1 MLTVLITFLTTS
13 PAIFAANKA
22 AIEQK
27 RKATNAKIKKLK
39 ILEGLEKNK
48 LYKNQQLKKSVCIA
62 GKPVI

>member
-22 AIEQK
+22 VIEQK

-39 ILEGLEKNK
+39 ILDHLLTKN
-48 LYKNQQLKKSVCIA
+48 NV
-62 GKPVI
+62 